1 MNKNNP
7 LIHIGTNGNPN
18 IIGGGMTGTGRS
30 VIESINDKYPTI
42 EDLVEVLKEKGHNA
56 LADQL
61 TYAAENSKMFHPELI
76 TGSAESGK
84 TAELPMAK
92 TGVGMSF
99 HAKKEFVNSIKK
111 HAKKRDINVTII
123 GKAGTGKRSSL
134 FFPEETTDLP
144 ALPQSKDMD
153 NMLSEYELSKERPSQ
168 RYLYKTM
175 SNNWLKRHGY
185 PMRRRPF
192 NERDVLLLDE
202 TYLLA
207 NDTTTTN
214 YTELLFSTLRKYKK
228 YTVECT
234 QHPEGYE
241 ILEHYKEPEHTAD
254 EIMTIF
260 KERMKTSKKDGT
272 HIHFVNQRR
281 VFDETGKMIGIVMGP
296 AELLIYK
303 KKDTEEK
310 Q

>member
-1 MNKNNP
+1 MNKNNT
-7 LIHIGTNGNPN
+7 LIHVGTNGNPN
-18 IIGGGMTGTGRS
+18 IIGGGMTGTGKS
-30 VIESINDKYPTI
+30 VIESITDKYPTI
-42 EDLVEVLKEKGHNA
+42 EDLVEVLKEKGQDA

-61 TYAAENSKMFHPELI
+61 TYATENSKMFHPELI
-76 TGSAESGK
+76 TGSAASGK
-84 TAELPMAK
+84 TAEFPMAK

-99 HAKKEFVNSIKK
+99 HAKKRAVNTI
-111 HAKKRDINVTII
+111 II
-123 GKAGTGKRSSL
+123 GKEGAEKRSSP
-134 FFPEETTDLP
+134 FFPKETIDLP

-153 NMLSEYELSKERPSQ
+153 NMLSEYELSKERQSQ

-192 NERDVLLLDE
+192 NKRNVLLLDE

-214 YTELLFSTLRKYKK
+214 YTELLFSTLRKYKN
-228 YTVECT
+228 YTVECV
-234 QHPEGYE
+234 QHLEGYE
-241 ILEHYKEPEHTAD
+241 VLEHYKEPEHTAD

-260 KERMKTSKKDGT
+260 KERMKTNRKDGT
-272 HIHFVNQRR
+272 NIHFINQRK

-296 AELLIYK
+296 VELLIYK
-303 KKDTEEK
+303 KKAMEEK
-310 Q
+310 

>member
-18 IIGGGMTGTGRS
+18 IIISGMTGTGKS
-30 VIESINDKYPTI
+30 FIESITDKYPTI
-42 EDLVEVLKEKGHNA
+42 EDLVEALKENGHDT

-61 TYAAENSKMFHPELI
+61 THTAENSKMLHPELI
-76 TGSAESGK
+76 MGSAASGK
-84 TAELPMAK
+84 TAEFPMAK

-99 HAKKEFVNSIKK
+99 HAKKRAVN
-111 HAKKRDINVTII
+111 ATII

-134 FFPEETTDLP
+134 FFPEETIDLP

-153 NMLSEYELSKERPSQ
+153 NMLSEYELSKERQSQ

-192 NERDVLLLDE
+192 NKRNVLLLDE

-214 YTELLFSTLRKYKK
+214 YTELLFSTLRKYKN
-228 YTVECT
+228 YTVECV
-234 QHPEGYE
+234 QHLEGYE
-241 ILEHYKEPEHTAD
+241 VLEHYKEPEHTAD

-260 KERMKTSKKDGT
+260 KERMKTNRKDGT
-272 HIHFVNQRR
+272 NIHFINQRK
-281 VFDETGKMIGIVMGP
+281 VFDETGKIIGIVMGP
-296 AELLIYK
+296 VELLIYK
-303 KKDTEEK
+303 KKAMEEK
-310 Q
+310 